1 MKTITSFLEKNIFNG
16 ITIKKGLNNLTNSQ
30 FEKAMQDAAFATF
43 VDRGLIREIAAKTPD
58 EKRVVAS
65 IKPDFDTMA
74 YAELKKYVKAN
85 DIKAASQ
92 SKADLLAAIKNYK
105 KGE

>member
-74 YAELKKYVKAN
+74 YTELKKYVTENNIEVISMK
-85 DIKAASQ
+85 
-92 SKADLLAAIKNYK
+92 KADILKAL

>member
-16 ITIKKGLNNLTNSQ
+16 ITIKKGLNNLTDSQ
-30 FEKAMQDAAFATF
+30 FKKAMQNKAFAAF
-43 VDRGLIREIAAKTPD
+43 VDRGLIREITAKTPD

-65 IKPDFDTMA
+65 VKPDFDTMA
-74 YAELKKYVKAN
+74 YAELKKYV
-85 DIKAASQ
+85 IKNNIEVASMK
-92 SKADLLAAIKNYK
+92 KADILKAL